1 MTSDWLYGPLGPVL
15 FAAMLI
21 LPRLLGDAILSAR
34 NEHYLRS
41 AGAIEPPDDVYPIMR
56 VVYPAAFLAMIGESV
71 LRGGPPALWWG
82 IGALIWLAARAL
94 KDWAIATLGDRWC
107 FRVLPLPN
115 LVLVTRGPYRWMRHP
130 NYLAVAGELVGA
142 AVMLAAP
149 VSGTLFTLAFLEIMR
164 RRIQVEERALGIR

>member
-1 MTSDWLYGPLGPVL
+1 MTWDWLYGPLGHVL
-15 FAAMLI
+15 CAAMLI

-34 NEHYLRS
+34 NEQYLRA
-41 AGAIEPPDDVYPIMR
+41 AGAVEPPDDVYPIMR
-56 VVYPAAFLAMIGESV
+56 VVYPAAFLAMIGESL

-82 IGALIWLAARAL
+82 IGALIWLTARAL

-130 NYLAVAGELVGA
+130 NYLAVAGEFVGA

-164 RRIQVEERALGIR
+164 RRIKVEERALGIR